1 MSNLSQ
7 LTLLKEYSS
16 LYSKIGLPPL
26 APGTQCRNTVLAKE
40 YMFREGGEGGPGS
53 SVKRLSFSKPNPLE
67 LFAETDTEYWALA
80 SRE

>member
-40 YMFREGGEGGPGS
+40 YMFREGGEGG
-53 SVKRLSFSKPNPLE
+53 L
-67 LFAETDTEYWALA
+67 
-80 SRE
+80 